1 RWWEF
6 LSRFQYNLVYTKGSS
21 NKIADALSRYYMND
35 KPDEI
40 QPTDDYVNIDA
51 RIDHHC
57 EYLTD
62 LRRHEMQRG
71 FPEAASSNIVRRSA
85 RNDRSKQDAN
95 TVSASKPGGIVD
107 NKSARQPLRPNI
119 RHEIADSEWHR
130 LSAGFFWLP
139 APVSGNTRT
148 CSHGYGFAWVYQR
161 FSQGSAGM

>member
-1 RWWEF
+1 MSDRQVRWWEF

-35 KPDEI
+35 KPDKI

-51 RIDHHC
+51 RIDPHC

-85 RNDRSKQDAN
+85 RNVPPRQDAD
-95 TVSASKPGGIVD
+95 TASASKHEGVVD
-107 NKSARQPLRPNI
+107 NKSTRQPLRPKS
-119 RHEIADSEWHR
+119 R
-130 LSAGFFWLP
+130 
-139 APVSGNTRT
+139 SGLKAAQAQKPLRPK
-148 CSHGYGFAWVYQR
+148 SR
-161 FSQGSAGM
+161 S